1 MSTREEL
8 VKAVEDAK
16 AAWKD
21 AWDANISKAALEA
34 AWYPVKAANAALT
47 AYDKENT

>member
-8 VKAVEDAK
+8 VRAVEDAEVVVV
-16 AAWKD
+16 
-21 AWDANISKAALEA
+21 AWDAGWDAGWADALNVYTDAKAALI
-34 AWYPVKAANAALT
+34 